1 MSDRIDVP
9 CLILGACLGALL
21 TVALASR
28 NGADMA
34 RESARIVAAC
44 AAQCSAEDEAQR
56 AVCDAAHDA
65 TEAATRAHA
74 ETLRELADRCVL
86 SLPSTERLRGAKV
99 RREPVIETWVDP
111 PMDGGHE

>member
-1 MSDRIDVP
+1 MADGFDIPS
-9 CLILGACLGALL
+9 LILGACLGALL
-21 TVALASR
+21 TVGIASR
-28 NGADMA
+28 NGEDMA

-74 ETLRELADRCVL
+74 DALRELADRCVL
-86 SLPSTERLRGAKV
+86 SLPSTERLREAKV

>member
-56 AVCDAAHDA
+56 AVCDAAH
-65 TEAATRAHA
+65 A

>member
-1 MSDRIDVP
+1 MTDRIDVP

-28 NGADMA
+28 NGEDMA